1 MIKLPTVR
9 DYMTTKVRTLRP
21 ETPILEAVD
30 LLVKH
35 QISGAPVVDDQD
47 RVVGMLSEKD
57 CLPLIAKGVN
67 HTPPEGTV
75 SEFMAVDPSVL
86 PPDMDLYYAAGVFLK
101 KIYRRFPVVEN
112 GKLVG
117 VISRRDILRAIH
129 KILKIS
135 QTGDLQP

>member
-1 MIKLPTVR
+1 MNKLPLVR
-9 DYMTTKVRTLRP
+9 DYMTKKVRTLRP
-21 ETPILEAVD
+21 ETPIVDAVD

-35 QISGAPVVDDQD
+35 AISGAPVVDGEN

-57 CLPLIAKGVN
+57 CLPLLAKGVN
-67 HTPPEGTV
+67 HAPPEGTV
-75 SEFMAVDPSVL
+75 SEFMAADPAIL
-86 PPDMDLYYAAGVFLK
+86 PPDMDLYYAAGVFMK

-129 KILKIS
+129 KILKI
-135 QTGDLQP
+135 QTSDL